1 MRRMVWATLG
11 AAGGIYAY
19 RKGQQWWVTA
29 REQGATLTA
38 QQLALNAAAVA
49 NSVRNTLA
57 KAHTGTDVITMRSP
71 GSAAARVMQQGST
84 DGLR

>member
-1 MRRMVWATLG
+1 MRRMVWVTLG

-19 RKGQQWWVTA
+19 RKGQRWWVTA
-29 REQGATLTA
+29 REQGASLTA

-49 NSVRNTLA
+49 NSVRSTLA
-57 KAHTGTDVITMRSP
+57 KAHASTEVIAMRMP
-71 GSAAARVMQQGST
+71 GNAAARVVQRGGA

>member
-1 MRRMVWATLG
+1 MVWATIG

-19 RKGQQWWVTA
+19 RKGQQWWITA

-38 QQLALNAAAVA
+38 QQLAMNAVA
-49 NSVRNTLA
+49 MASNVRNTLA
-57 KAHTGTDVITMRSP
+57 KANATSEVIAMRIP
-71 GSAAARVMQQGST
+71 GSAAARVVQRGGN

>member
-1 MRRMVWATLG
+1 MRRMVWATIG

-19 RKGQQWWVTA
+19 RKGQQWWITA

-38 QQLALNAAAVA
+38 QQLAMNAAALA
-49 NSVRNTLA
+49 HNVRSTLA
-57 KAHTGTDVITMRSP
+57 KANATSEVIAMRIP
-71 GSAAARVMQQGST
+71 GGAAARVVQQGGT

>member
-1 MRRMVWATLG
+1 MVWATIG

-19 RKGQQWWVTA
+19 RKGQQWWITA

-38 QQLALNAAAVA
+38 QQLAMNAAAMA
-49 NSVRNTLA
+49 QSVRSTLA
-57 KAHTGTDVITMRSP
+57 KANATSEVITMRIP
-71 GSAAARVMQQGST
+71 GSAAARVVQQGGK